1 MPQPVLVIVDVQ
13 DRLFTAMSADRRDTM
28 IANVKILGGAARR
41 LGVPIVLTEQYPK
54 GLGRTLPEL
63 RALLGDLAPVEK
75 TSFSCGAAGGF
86 TERLRAL
93 GAERAVLCGM
103 EAHVCVLLTALDLLE
118 NGFRLVVS
126 YQRLMGGSRDKPV
139 LPGFALGTS
148 VVGTAVTLVVHA
160 PDGMPGISQRL
171 PLHSDQGRNRPF
183 KT

>member
-75 TSFSCGAAGGF
+75 TSFSCGAAGSPSDS
-86 TERLRAL
+86 ERWAPSGR
-93 GAERAVLCGM
+93 C
-103 EAHVCVLLTALDLLE
+103 
-118 NGFRLVVS
+118 
-126 YQRLMGGSRDKPV
+126 
-139 LPGFALGTS
+139 FAGWRPTS
-148 VVGTAVTLVVHA
+148 A
-160 PDGMPGISQRL
+160 S
-171 PLHSDQGRNRPF
+171 S
-183 KT
+183 